1 MIEKPSNWQ
10 VKDAIYDARFSV
22 LYVSFD
28 YCKYGMPHRKKNYG
42 TMYLRLNQGLHVM
55 RTAVT
60 WLRIGTFIAHDKV
73 RQVQHW
79 SKLSGLHAIPIEL
92 MQVAMI

>member
-1 MIEKPSNWQ
+1 MMHGFPYCMLELI
-10 VKDAIYDARFSV
+10 I
-22 LYVSFD
+22 VSTE
-28 YCKYGMPHRKKNYG
+28 CLTKKNYG

-73 RQVQHW
+73 RQPQHW

-92 MQVAMI
+92 MQVAMV